1 MISSKELA
9 NKLPDSL
16 LQYLVKYLFRMHL
29 GKKMREQSVGE
40 LYMEAWKV
48 DATSLESLI
57 LYLALALI
65 LPMRTDFSN
74 ISGTHV

>member
-1 MISSKELA
+1 
-9 NKLPDSL
+9 
-16 LQYLVKYLFRMHL
+16 
-29 GKKMREQSVGE
+29 MREQSVGE

-74 ISGTHV
+74 ISGTRV